1 MNVGTQDVGVSLTA
15 SGTTQATA
23 LLLINGLNW
32 ITTAA
37 SGSGVV
43 LFPGN
48 PGTSQTVYNG
58 GANAVKIYPTSGT
71 QINGLGTNNAML
83 LSPATACHFW
93 NLNSTQT
100 IGILSA

>member
-1 MNVGTQDVGVSLTA
+1 MNAGTQDVGVSISA
-15 SGTTQATA
+15 AGTTQAGAT
-23 LLLINGLNW
+23 LLFNGLCW

-48 PGTSQTVYNG
+48 PGTAQTVYNG
-58 GANAVKIYPTSGT
+58 GANAVKVYPPTGA
-71 QINGLGTNNAML
+71 QINGLGTNNAMTL
-83 LSPATACHFW
+83 AVSTSCHFW
-93 NLNSTQT
+93 SLNATQV